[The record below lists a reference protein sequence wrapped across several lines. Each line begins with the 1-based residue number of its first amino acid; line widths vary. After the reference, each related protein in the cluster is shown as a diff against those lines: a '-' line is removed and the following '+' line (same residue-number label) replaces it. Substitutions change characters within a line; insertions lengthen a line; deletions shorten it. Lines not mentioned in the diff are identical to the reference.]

1 MDLQQMSDPQ
11 QPVGLAYD
19 RFVLGAARI
28 RWMHLAAFLAV
39 ALTFYARHAS
49 GYFTSCG
56 KTCGV
61 SGLIGSMLVW
71 WPIGLSWLVVR
82 QFPTLAISRGWQATF
97 LVTNL
102 AVCVLYGWLSWD
114 GYFPYLLSSAVHAMV
129 LVLAAFF
136 FSATTRRGTR

>member
-1 MDLQQMSDPQ
+1 MGLQQMSEPQ

-19 RFVLGAARI
+19 RLVLGAARI

-49 GYFTSCG
+49 GYFTFCV

-82 QFPTLAISRGWQATF
+82 QFPTLAMSRAWQATF
-97 LVTNL
+97 LLTNV
-102 AVCVLYGWLSWD
+102 AVCLLYGWVSWD
-114 GYFPYLLSSAVHAMV
+114 GYSPYLVSSAVHAII

-136 FSATTRRGTR
+136 LSSATQRGT

>member
-1 MDLQQMSDPQ
+1 MSDPQ
-11 QPVGLAYD
+11 QPVGLSYD
-19 RFVLGAARI
+19 RLVLGAGRI

-39 ALTFYARHAS
+39 ALTFYARQAS

-56 KTCGV
+56 RTCGV

-82 QFPTLAISRGWQATF
+82 QFPTLAVSRGWQATF

-102 AVCVLYGWLSWD
+102 AVCVLYGWVSWD
-114 GYFPYLLSSAVHAMV
+114 GYFPYLVSSAVHAMV
-129 LVLAAFF
+129 LGLAAFF
-136 FSATTRRGTR
+136 YSATTQRGT